1 MTWAEAVAREAA
13 GASIRLDQRLWQ
25 RAAKEQAQRLT
36 ADPFVD
42 ALAHELDGKQGK
54 IAAADV
60 WAILNIAPAQR
71 TQDMNRRLG
80 DAIRKAGWQRATK
93 TGVVRINGKVVS
105 GYVKGPKPWATVTA
119 TREPDGRLA
128 LEVTQPGATEPD
140 M

>member
-60 WAILNIAPAQR
+60 WAILNIAGKGLLLKTCAAVLPISPFYPLLPL
-71 TQDMNRRLG
+71 TYKKKGLKVTG
-80 DAIRKAGWQRATK
+80 KGLIR
-93 TGVVRINGKVVS
+93 
-105 GYVKGPKPWATVTA
+105 
-119 TREPDGRLA
+119 
-128 LEVTQPGATEPD
+128 
-140 M
+140 